1 MNIDDCKLIE
11 LPRVQDPRGNL
22 TAIES
27 RQNVPFDIKRVYYLY
42 DVPGGAVRAGHAH
55 KKLQQLMIA
64 MSGSFDVK
72 VDNGRDKRTFHLN
85 RSYFGLF
92 LPSMV
97 WRDIDNFSS
106 GSVCM
111 VLASEHYDRADY
123 YYEYDE
129 FLAAAH
135 AQHQ

>member
-1 MNIDDCKLIE
+1 
-11 LPRVQDPRGNL
+11 
-22 TAIES
+22 
-27 RQNVPFDIKRVYYLY
+27 
-42 DVPGGAVRAGHAH
+42 
-55 KKLQQLMIA
+55 MIA

-72 VDNGRDKRTFHLN
+72 VDDGRDTRTFHLN

-111 VLASEHYDRADY
+111 VLASEHYDRSDY
-123 YYEYDE
+123 FYDYDE
-129 FLAAAH
+129 FLAAARDPGS
-135 AQHQ
+135 